1 MFCLAGIGAR
11 LSGFV
16 QSAQDVPEM
25 GEVIK
30 RFLGEKV
37 KAEPVTDQELK
48 TFYNENRDMVGGAP
62 LDEAKDM
69 LKNYLAQQKQ
79 QEALQA
85 YIQTLGQRTPIQVN
99 EEWVKMQNLSAR
111 DNPVDQAK
119 LSGRPSLVDFGATG
133 CGPCDRR

>member
-1 MFCLAGIGAR
+1 MARCFAWPAKLPKGTLLTAGKLTIQEAEINR
-11 LSGFV
+11 AISK
-16 QSAQDVPEM
+16 S
-25 GEVIK
+25 
-30 RFLGEKV
+30 
-37 KAEPVTDQELK
+37 EPVTDQELK

-79 QEALQA
+79 QEALQV

-99 EEWVKMQNLSAR
+99 EEWVKMRNLSAR